1 MKKGFLMLAAAL
13 LALPLML
20 SGCAPQ
26 DSIGGETPA
35 PSPEQ
40 EPSAPAPESTAP
52 VLSPPPPEGPR
63 VEAFSIG
70 RLARGEASYQYAGQQ
85 VTRRFYYYIPDRK
98 SVV

>member
-35 PSPEQ
+35 PRIPK
-40 EPSAPAPESTAP
+40 PKY
-52 VLSPPPPEGPR
+52 R
-63 VEAFSIG
+63 K
-70 RLARGEASYQYAGQQ
+70 GELLC
-85 VTRRFYYYIPDRK
+85 RRRK
-98 SVV
+98 K